1 MKTIAASLLLL
12 TLATGCQIASA
23 PVATGTIP
31 APAATASVS
40 PSAAPATPV
49 PAESKAP
56 AATASPAAS
65 TAASAAPASAGEI
78 RQQVEAAAAKA
89 VTALKERDWAA
100 LALAAH
106 PEKGVR
112 ISPYVHV
119 DTKQDVVLTREEIKR
134 LQDDKTL
141 RTWGTY
147 DGSGEPIKLT
157 FAEYYE
163 KFLYNHDYAKPEKS
177 TYDEAIGK
185 GNTVNNIKEV
195 YPGSHFVEYYFSG
208 FDPKVQ
214 GMDWASLILVFE
226 EKGGT
231 WYLTGLVRNQWTI

>member
-1 MKTIAASLLLL
+1 MKSIAASLLLL
-12 TLATGCQIASA
+12 TLAAGCQNSSA

-31 APAATASVS
+31 ASAATASVS
-40 PSAAPATPV
+40 PPAAPATPA

-56 AATASPAAS
+56 GATASPAAS

-89 VTALKERDWAA
+89 VVALKERDWAG

-106 PEKGVR
+106 PDKGVR
-112 ISPYVHV
+112 MSPYVHV
-119 DTKQDVVLTREEIKR
+119 DMKQDVILTRDEIKR
-134 LQDDKTL
+134 LQDDKTV
-141 RTWGTY
+141 RTWGAY

-157 FAEYYE
+157 FAEFYD

-177 TYDEAIGK
+177 AYDEPIGK

-226 EKGGT
+226 EKGGA

>member
-1 MKTIAASLLLL
+1 MKIIAASLLLL
-12 TLATGCQIASA
+12 TLATGCQGGSTPASN
-23 PVATGTIP
+23 GTIP
-31 APAATASVS
+31 TPVASATLSTTTATA
-40 PSAAPATPV
+40 TP
-49 PAESKAP
+49 AP

-65 TAASAAPASAGEI
+65 T
-78 RQQVEAAAAKA
+78 AAKA

-157 FAEYYE
+157 FAEYYD

-177 TYDEAIGK
+177 AYDEPIGK

-208 FDPKVQ
+208 FDPKVH

-226 EKGGT
+226 EKGGA

>member
-1 MKTIAASLLLL
+1 MKTIAVSLLLL
-12 TLATGCQIASA
+12 TLAAGCQNSSA
-23 PVATGTIP
+23 PVATGTMP
-31 APAATASVS
+31 APAATASAA
-40 PSAAPATPV
+40 PSAAPSTPT

-56 AATASPAAS
+56 AISVSPAAS
-65 TAASAAPASAGEI
+65 TAAPAAPASAGEI
-78 RQQVEAAAAKA
+78 RQQVEAAAAKV
-89 VTALKERDWAA
+89 VTALKERDWTA
-100 LALAAH
+100 LAKAAH

-112 ISPYVHV
+112 MSPYVYV
-119 DTKQDVVLTREEIKR
+119 DTKQDVVLTREEIKG
-134 LQDDKTL
+134 LQDDKTV

-157 FAEYYE
+157 FAEFYD
-163 KFLYNHDYAKPEKS
+163 KFLYNHEYAKPEKS
-177 TYDEAIGK
+177 AYDEPIGK

-208 FDPKVQ
+208 FDPTVK